1 MESIAIDAK
10 TNLQA
15 QTQKME
21 RVQDRLGQINQEA
34 NVANRQLGEI
44 KKARAVNKMILYGV
58 LATIAA
64 ALLVVVVV
72 KFA

>member
-1 MESIAIDAK
+1 
-10 TNLQA
+10 
-15 QTQKME
+15 ME

-44 KKARAVNKMILYGV
+44 KRARNINKLILYGV
-58 LATIAA
+58 LATIAT

-72 KFA
+72 KFAWIYKY